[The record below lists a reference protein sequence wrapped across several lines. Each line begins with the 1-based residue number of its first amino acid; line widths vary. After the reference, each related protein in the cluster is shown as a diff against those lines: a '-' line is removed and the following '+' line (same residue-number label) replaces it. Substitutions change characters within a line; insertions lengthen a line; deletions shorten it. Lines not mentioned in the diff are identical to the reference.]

1 MLTNAR
7 ATQRHSFIE
16 LQINNKNNEY
26 KFSREL
32 GFDINWGTKEEYNEW
47 MKRENM
53 DERNMFQEQNE
64 RYNIKL

>member
-1 MLTNAR
+1 MDLCSLTPGQLKG
-7 ATQRHSFIE
+7 TLFIE

-53 DERNMFQEQNE
+53 DE
-64 RYNIKL
+64 YV